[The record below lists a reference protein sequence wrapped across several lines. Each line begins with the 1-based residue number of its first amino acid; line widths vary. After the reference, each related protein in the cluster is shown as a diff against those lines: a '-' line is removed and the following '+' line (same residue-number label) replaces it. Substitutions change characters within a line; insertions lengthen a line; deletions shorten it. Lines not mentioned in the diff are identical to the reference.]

1 MIVRTGAMLH
11 ELPTPQ
17 PGDKATDALYWAD
30 CEPVAPDDATAGR
43 CGPTA
48 TVSVGCSLL
57 PQLIASWLCACDS
70 RMYTG
75 LVLDEGKAAALW
87 ARSEALV
94 RQALDGEGEGEGRY
108 DWPDP
113 LKVLGTAAE

>member
-1 MIVRTGAMLH
+1 MTPFLVRWRETR
-11 ELPTPQ
+11 
-17 PGDKATDALYWAD
+17 
-30 CEPVAPDDATAGR
+30 VA
-43 CGPTA
+43 
-48 TVSVGCSLL
+48 
-57 PQLIASWLCACDS
+57 WLCAWHVVLLG
-70 RMYTG
+70 RMFTG

-94 RQALDGEGEGEGRY
+94 RQALDGEGEGEGY

>member
-1 MIVRTGAMLH
+1 MF
-11 ELPTPQ
+11 
-17 PGDKATDALYWAD
+17 
-30 CEPVAPDDATAGR
+30 
-43 CGPTA
+43 
-48 TVSVGCSLL
+48 
-57 PQLIASWLCACDS
+57 
-70 RMYTG
+70 TG

-94 RQALDGEGEGEGRY
+94 RQALDGEGDGEGEGGY